1 MERADG
7 TIKPLVMLY
16 SFMLAS
22 STSYLNFRA
31 SPTIDDC
38 FQCVLQLLMS
48 VSKLIISTSKT
59 KGARVEQLQRNLH
72 RNTFVICHKIPI
84 TLYVLQHL

>member
-7 TIKPLVMLY
+7 TVKPLVMLY

-22 STSYLNFRA
+22 STSYLN
-31 SPTIDDC
+31 SSSSTIDDC
-38 FQCVLQLLMS
+38 FQCVLQLLMG
-48 VSKLIISTSKT
+48 VSKLIISTGKA
-59 KGARVEQLQRNLH
+59 KGARVKQLQRNLH
-72 RNTFVICHKIPI
+72 RNTFVIRHKIPI